1 MNWQLIPTIANN
13 RMQYKY
19 DIAKPQKRIHHNYFP
34 ADSTCCI
41 YSLGVIPVVSL
52 NARKKVVYE
61 LKPHSPANAF
71 RV

>member
-34 ADSTCCI
+34 AGSTCCI

-52 NARKKVVYE
+52 NARKK
-61 LKPHSPANAF
+61 
-71 RV
+71 